1 MRVRDIPRS
10 NEPFTSSSS
19 LVVVAAAAAVY
30 SYSSKSEGLESDFE
44 ADRLEIA
51 VYGFPSGRYF
61 NKVDQCLLALFFPD
75 SLSCEERRKLLM
87 LPKNAFGFF
96 QTGPEV

>member
-10 NEPFTSSSS
+10 DEPFTSSSS
-19 LVVVAAAAAVY
+19 LVVVAVAAAVY
-30 SYSSKSEGLESDFE
+30 SYSSKNEGLESDFE

-61 NKVDQCLLALFFPD
+61 KKVDQCLLALFFSRCGR
-75 SLSCEERRKLLM
+75 SLKQKYTTSW
-87 LPKNAFGFF
+87 G
-96 QTGPEV
+96 